1 MATGTHDAVPD
12 SRNESVLVW
21 INGELLPRTEAKI
34 SVFDSGYLVG
44 DGIWEGLRLDRG
56 VLLFLEM
63 HLDRLFGGLDTV
75 RLDPGLTREEMIQA
89 LYATVSANEMR
100 GGVHVRIMVT
110 RGTKKTPSQDPR
122 LTVGPAN
129 VVIIAE
135 HKKANPSAK
144 KTGVALHTA
153 SVRRPPPDSLD
164 QRINCHS
171 KIHEVI
177 ALNEAL
183 EAGADEALMLDIHGN
198 VSTCNATNFFA
209 VVDGEV
215 WTSTGNHCLPGITR
229 ANVIELA
236 QKAGLTLRQFDFTPA
251 QLEAASEAFVTGTFG
266 GLTPVSRIDGL
277 ELDVFGPVTR
287 KLSSTYELAKMNYVA
302 SAWH

>member
-1 MATGTHDAVPD
+1 
-12 SRNESVLVW
+12 
-21 INGELLPRTEAKI
+21 
-34 SVFDSGYLVG
+34 
-44 DGIWEGLRLDRG
+44 
-56 VLLFLEM
+56 M
-63 HLDRLFGGLDTV
+63 HLDRLYGGLGTV
-75 RLDPGLTREEMIQA
+75 RLEPGLTRAEIVRA
-89 LYATVSANEMR
+89 LYATVQANKMR
-100 GGVHVRIMVT
+100 GGVHARIMVT
-110 RGTKKTPSQDPR
+110 RGAKKTPSQDPR
-122 LTVGPAN
+122 LTVGAAN

-183 EAGADEALMLDIHGN
+183 EAGADEALMLDIYGN
-198 VSTCNATNFFA
+198 VATCNATNFFA

-215 WTSTGNHCLPGITR
+215 WTSTGSHCLPGITR
-229 ANVIELA
+229 ANVIKLA
-236 QKAGLTLRQFDFTPA
+236 EHAGLTMRQFDFTPA
-251 QLEAASEAFVTGTFG
+251 KLEAATEAFVTGTFG

-287 KLSSTYELAKMNYVA
+287 QLSSAYEMAKMNYIA
-302 SAWH
+302 SARH